1 MQSLFFILAAALATS
16 VSANPLGVSGHGKIQ
31 IRQDAGSTTENEFYD
46 GGCRDVILFFARGTD
61 QSGNIVSSN
70 LFSAQSTVKEL
81 TNVKGD
87 MPGVDLVSQLKT
99 ALGDDVVAAQGVN
112 YPAALLDNLLEGG
125 TDLTYATDL
134 GNNITAAA
142 SECPD
147 AQFVVSG
154 YSQGA
159 AIVHGAIPDL
169 SDAVKAQIAAAV
181 TFGDTRKE
189 QDGGQIPDFDTSK
202 TLIICN
208 DGDLVCNGTLIIT
221 EAHTEYNATV
231 PTAVSFI
238 QSKVA

>member
-1 MQSLFFILAAALATS
+1 
-16 VSANPLGVSGHGKIQ
+16 
-31 IRQDAGSTTENEFYD
+31 
-46 GGCRDVILFFARGTD
+46 
-61 QSGNIVSSN
+61 
-70 LFSAQSTVKEL
+70 
-81 TNVKGD
+81 
-87 MPGVDLVSQLKT
+87 MPGVDLVAQLKT

-125 TDLTYATDL
+125 TNLAYATDL
-134 GNNITAAA
+134 GNNITEAA
-142 SECPD
+142 SQCPD

-181 TFGDTRKE
+181 TFGDTRAE
-189 QDGGQIPDFDTSK
+189 QDGDQIPDFDTSK

-221 EAHTEYNATV
+221 SAHTEYNDRV
-231 PTAVSFI
+231 PEAVTFI

>member
-1 MQSLFFILAAALATS
+1 MQSLFFVLAAALATS

-61 QSGNIVSSN
+61 QSGNIG
-70 LFSAQSTVKEL
+70 E
-81 TNVKGD
+81 

-142 SECPD
+142 AECPD

>member
-1 MQSLFFILAAALATS
+1 MQSLFILLAAALATS
-16 VSANPLGVSGHGKIQ
+16 VGANPLGVPIDGQ
-31 IRQDAGSTTENEFYD
+31 VQARQDDGTTENEFYD

-61 QSGNIVSSN
+61 QSGNIG
-70 LFSAQSTVKEL
+70 E
-81 TNVKGD
+81 
-87 MPGVDLVSQLKT
+87 MPGVDLVAQLKT

-125 TDLTYATDL
+125 TNLAYATDL
-134 GNNITAAA
+134 GNNITEAA
-142 SECPD
+142 SQCPD

-181 TFGDTRKE
+181 TFGDTRAE
-189 QDGGQIPDFDTSK
+189 QDGDQIPDFDTSK

-221 EAHTEYNATV
+221 SAHTEYNDRV
-231 PTAVSFI
+231 PEAVTFI